1 MNIFILQRT
10 EPTSGLDSFSAMQL
24 IKVLK
29 KIANAGCSVLFTIH
43 QPSSEVFNSFDR
55 VILLNRGCVMYQGPV
70 QDVPDY
76 FAMHKHP
83 M

>member
-1 MNIFILQRT
+1 
-10 EPTSGLDSFSAMQL
+10 MQL

-55 VILLNRGCVMYQGPV
+55 VILLNRGCVMYQGSV
-70 QDVPDY
+70 QDVPDF